1 MSSVQSASKATV
13 ASPESRTEEAASWV
27 HGCPGSD
34 FDSSGACP
42 AGHVLGMRV
51 DATSYRETAS
61 AIAALATTGVGG
73 AVCVATVHMV
83 MEAFDDPEFQRIVNA
98 ADRVTP
104 DGVPLVWALRL
115 LGFKRAQRVYGPS
128 LLPVVCE
135 LAAERQLTVGF
146 YGGSPEVLD
155 TLIERISQQFPGLRI
170 PFAFAPPFRA
180 LTTDEDEQVVDGIA
194 NSETQILFVGLGCPK
209 QERWIA
215 EHRDSLSC
223 VMIGVGAAFDFQAGH
238 KAQAPLWMQ
247 NFGLE
252 WLFRLCT
259 EPRRLWWRY
268 LYHNPRF
275 LYHFAREL
283 VKRGKPRG
291 SHPIRERNTGSVR
304 SRNSEGSVS

>member
-1 MSSVQSASKATV
+1 MSSVQSASKATA
-13 ASPESRTEEAASWV
+13 ASPESRAEESASWV

-155 TLIERISQQFPGLRI
+155 TLCSFE
-170 PFAFAPPFRA
+170 
-180 LTTDEDEQVVDGIA
+180 
-194 NSETQILFVGLGCPK
+194 SE
-209 QERWIA
+209 
-215 EHRDSLSC
+215 
-223 VMIGVGAAFDFQAGH
+223 
-238 KAQAPLWMQ
+238 
-247 NFGLE
+247 
-252 WLFRLCT
+252 
-259 EPRRLWWRY
+259 
-268 LYHNPRF
+268 
-275 LYHFAREL
+275 
-283 VKRGKPRG
+283 
-291 SHPIRERNTGSVR
+291 
-304 SRNSEGSVS
+304 

>member
-1 MSSVQSASKATV
+1 MSSVQTAT
-13 ASPESRTEEAASWV
+13 EAAAASAESLAECTEAWRR
-27 HGCPGSD
+27 GSD
-34 FDSSGACP
+34 FDSSDPCP

-51 DATSYRETAS
+51 DATSYRETAA

-83 MEAFDDPEFQRIVNA
+83 MESFDDPEFRRIVNA

-135 LAAERQLTVGF
+135 LAKERQLSVGF
-146 YGGSPEVLD
+146 YGGSSEVLD
-155 TLIERISQQFPGLRI
+155 TLIERIARQFPGLRI
-170 PFAFAPPFRA
+170 SFAFSPPFRA
-180 LTTDEDEQVVDGIA
+180 VTPEENAQVVVGIA

-215 EHRDSLSC
+215 DHRNSLSC
-223 VMIGVGAAFDFQAGH
+223 VMIGVGAAFDFHAGS
-238 KAQAPLWMQ
+238 KAQAPSWMQ
-247 NFGLE
+247 DAGLE
-252 WLFRLCT
+252 WMFRLCN
-259 EPRRLWWRY
+259 EPGRLWRRY

-275 LYHFAREL
+275 LFHFAREL
-283 VKRGKPRG
+283 ASRGGQRG
-291 SHPIRERNTGSVR
+291 SSHPTRGRNARSVQ
-304 SRNSEGSVS
+304 SRNSEGSTS